1 MMSTSAGM
9 SAILILREL
18 NIESTSVAKRIAT
31 AAKQASA
38 TAMIFCTTTNNWRAT
53 EEPRE

>member
-1 MMSTSAGM
+1 MSTSAGM

-31 AAKQASA
+31 AGKQASA
-38 TAMIFCTTTNNWRAT
+38 TAMIFCTTSS
-53 EEPRE
+53 